1 MTSKFKRYRH
11 TEMLS
16 PEGVPYNVDDYAEW
30 FNQNFTFAKARV
42 LRDGSG
48 RKFIDLV
55 YNT

>member
-1 MTSKFKRYRH
+1 MTSKFKKYRQDSLD
-11 TEMLS
+11 TAM
-16 PEGVPYNVDDYAEW
+16 GVPTNVDDYAEW

-55 YNT
+55 YR

>member
-16 PEGVPYNVDDYAEW
+16 PEGVPYNVDDYADW